1 MSGSAHLPSEL
12 KAKLAP
18 LLRMLASDNDGERAN
33 ASAAVTRLLQRHG
46 ADWQDLTDVLLTE
59 PKTSASNP
67 QPQPQ
72 PAQGATFSRR
82 SDGPKDLPRAQLIE
96 LLDLIEAN
104 TPFLAIKSASFV
116 SSLRS
121 RAWRLQ
127 VHLSEKQWAWLQDLL
142 EATGV

>member
-33 ASAAVTRLLQRHG
+33 ASAAVTRLLQCHG

-59 PKTSASNP
+59 PKTSAPN
-67 QPQPQ
+67 PQPQ
-72 PAQGATFSRR
+72 PAQGATSWRR